1 MQRCTPDKH
10 KINRTNLITII
21 IDDDDVTTV
30 RWVVC
35 WNQCSSENHYTC
47 VWTCAR
53 ICAIVFWWFRTEM
66 IESARII
73 AGNVYWGWMQR
84 WAARSVMPKVWN
96 PAAVQL
102 IGRKNIRVWME
113 PTLMIAK
120 YTHLLSIGYLNLRAA
135 VYIYMLRWRRHHTA
149 GHMRLRG
156 VLLFNDRYMG
166 AYSSVCMKETSLL
179 NKYVNG
185 CCPFRLFY
193 TLL

>member
-1 MQRCTPDKH
+1 MRTNSAAKQEKKTHTHTMQRCTPDKH

-84 WAARSVMPKVWN
+84 WAARSMMPKVWN

-135 VYIYMLRWRRHHTA
+135 VYIYVTLTTSSYRWSHA
-149 GHMRLRG
+149 
-156 VLLFNDRYMG
+156 F
-166 AYSSVCMKETSLL
+166 AWS
-179 NKYVNG
+179 
-185 CCPFRLFY
+185 FAF
-193 TLL
+193 